1 MPGKQLKVLFVG
13 NSYTSRNQ
21 LPQVA
26 FVEVARAAG
35 CEVEVTSITRGGYRL
50 CRFAEPENEH
60 GIRLRQATTGVHYD
74 CAVLQE
80 QSLTPIT
87 DEAVFLAGVAAV
99 KALISADRFVLYA
112 TWGRNDGS
120 EDLETLGLT
129 RQEMTEKLSAAYN
142 KAGKQYGM
150 RVAEAGK
157 AFLEYSADHDP
168 DDLYDPDKSH
178 PSALGSAI
186 AAKVIFAQVV
196 D

>member
-1 MPGKQLKVLFVG
+1 MADKKLRILFVG

-26 FVEVARAAG
+26 FTEVAQAAG
-35 CEVEVTSITRGGYRL
+35 YEVDVTSITRGGYRL
-50 CRFAEPENEH
+50 CRFADPENEH
-60 GIRLRQATTGVHYD
+60 GIRLRQAATGVHYD

-87 DEAVFLAGVAAV
+87 DEAVFLQGVEDV

-112 TWGRNDGS
+112 TWGRNDES
-120 EDLETLGLT
+120 EDLAALGLT
-129 RQEMTEKLSAAYN
+129 REEMTEKLSAAYH
-142 KAGKQYGM
+142 KAGKLYGM

-157 AFLEYSADHDP
+157 AFLEYSLAHNK
-168 DDLYDPDKSH
+168 DDLYDPDNSH
-178 PSALGSAI
+178 PSAIGSAV
-186 AAKVIFAQVV
+186 AAKAIFAQVV